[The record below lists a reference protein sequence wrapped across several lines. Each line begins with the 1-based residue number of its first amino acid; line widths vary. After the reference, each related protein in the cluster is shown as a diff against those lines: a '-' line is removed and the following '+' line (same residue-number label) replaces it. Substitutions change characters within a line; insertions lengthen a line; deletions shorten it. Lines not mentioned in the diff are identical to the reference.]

1 MNSKE
6 WQNTLDC
13 LDSALSF
20 YEQFG
25 YPEDKSARV
34 IQIQKMIAGCKKKLK
49 QGNKTNKD
57 NVKQE
62 NTTEKTKM
70 KCD

>member
-1 MNSKE
+1 
-6 WQNTLDC
+6 
-13 LDSALSF
+13 
-20 YEQFG
+20 
-25 YPEDKSARV
+25 
-34 IQIQKMIAGCKKKLK
+34 MIAGCKKKLK